1 MKIAIGMMACNE
13 EGKIRSTIS
22 SLAEQ
27 SVFENPAHTI
37 SIHVV
42 PNGCGDATSI
52 HASEALHALKKKH
65 PSVRVEVRELTE
77 GGKANA
83 WNHFVHVFSPADAEA
98 LLLLDADIHFGA
110 HECLDLLVKTLVESP
125 TALVAVDRPLKDIA
139 TKKNPSLCERLSVRA
154 SELQVA
160 GSPKIA
166 GSLYLARAEALRR
179 FWMPLGLL
187 VEDGFVKAMLL
198 TDSFRHPEKKEGLV
212 RAHGATHYFKAVT
225 GLRDWFG
232 HERRLLNG
240 TALNILLFEYIQKR
254 VREGRDPKLVL
265 RANNERDPLWV
276 VGLAKAHRGT
286 LPGGLEFVN
295 EPLRKWN
302 RMPIQKKIAFFPV
315 ALLRS
320 GLNVAVFLACQ
331 SDFKLGRLDW

>member
-1 MKIAIGMMACNE
+1 MACNE
-13 EGKIRSTIS
+13 EGTIRSTIS

-27 SVFENPAHTI
+27 SLFENPDHTI
-37 SIHVV
+37 SIHVI
-42 PNGCGDATSI
+42 PNGCSDATSTL
-52 HASEALHALKKKH
+52 ASEALRAFEKKH
-65 PSVRVEVRELTE
+65 PRVRVEVKELRE

-98 LLLLDADIHFGA
+98 LLLLDADIQFGER
-110 HECLDLLVKTLVESP
+110 ECLDRLVKTLVESP
-125 TALVAVDRPLKDIA
+125 SALVAVDRPLKDIA
-139 TKKNPSLCERLSVRA
+139 SKKNPSLRERLSVSA
-154 SELQVA
+154 SEFQNA

-166 GSLYLARAEALRR
+166 GSLYLARAEALRS
-179 FWMPLGLL
+179 FWMPFGLL

-198 TDSFRHPEKKEGLV
+198 TDSFRHPEKKAGLV

-254 VREGRDPKLVL
+254 VQEGGDPKLFL
-265 RANNERDPLWV
+265 RTNNERDPLWI

-286 LPGGLEFVN
+286 LPGGLEFVS
-295 EPLRKWN
+295 EPLRRWN

-320 GLNVAVFLACQ
+320 GLSVAVFLTCQ